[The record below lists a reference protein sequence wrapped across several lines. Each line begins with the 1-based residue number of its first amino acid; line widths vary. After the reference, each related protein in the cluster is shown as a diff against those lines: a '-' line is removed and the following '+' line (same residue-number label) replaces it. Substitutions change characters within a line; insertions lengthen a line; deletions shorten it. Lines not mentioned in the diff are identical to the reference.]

1 MRPRRP
7 GPGMQPVIEAR
18 ARISGRTEAQ
28 EWARREQEA
37 FERLAAA
44 VEINLAR
51 NAADPAA
58 VKETLLLPC
67 AEHPAEDCPGGV
79 IGCCAERVTV
89 GAR

>member
-7 GPGMQPVIEAR
+7 GPGMQEVIEAR
-18 ARISGRTEAQ
+18 ARISGRTEEQ

-44 VEINLAR
+44 AELRLAR
-51 NAADPAA
+51 IAADLAA
-58 VKETLLLPC
+58 VKETLLPC
-67 AEHPAEDCPGGV
+67 PEHPAEDAPYGV
-79 IGCCAERVTV
+79 LGCKCAERVTA

>member
-7 GPGMQPVIEAR
+7 GPGMQQVIQAR
-18 ARISGRTEAQ
+18 ARISGHTEAE

-44 VEINLAR
+44 AELNLAR
-51 NAADPAA
+51 VEADLAA
-58 VKETLLLPC
+58 VKETLLPC
-67 AEHPAEDCPGGV
+67 VDHPAEDCPAGV
-79 IGCCAERVTV
+79 IGCCAERVTA

>member
-1 MRPRRP
+1 
-7 GPGMQPVIEAR
+7 MQQVMEDR

-44 VEINLAR
+44 AELRLAR
-51 NAADPAA
+51 IAADLAA
-58 VKETLLLPC
+58 VKETMLSC
-67 AEHPAEDCPGGV
+67 VDHPAEDCPGGV
-79 IGCCAERVTV
+79 IGCCAERVTA